1 MSLWEEEIQ
10 TQQIDRKGFPG
21 GEEPASSG
29 DAGDTNSIIPGLGR
43 SPEEGTVT
51 HSSILPGES
60 LGQESVLGSQSLCT
74 CLSAHSPAAASI
86 QDRAGKD
93 MGRRRPPA
101 VKQRETNVLTP

>member
-21 GEEPASSG
+21 GEEPATSG
-29 DAGDTNSIIPGLGR
+29 DAGDMNSIIPGLGR

-60 LGQESVLGSQSLCT
+60 LGQGSLLGLQSLCT
-74 CLSAHSPAAASI
+74 CLSADSPAAVST

-93 MGRRRPPA
+93 MGRRQPPA
-101 VKQRETNVLTP
+101 AKQRGTNVLTP